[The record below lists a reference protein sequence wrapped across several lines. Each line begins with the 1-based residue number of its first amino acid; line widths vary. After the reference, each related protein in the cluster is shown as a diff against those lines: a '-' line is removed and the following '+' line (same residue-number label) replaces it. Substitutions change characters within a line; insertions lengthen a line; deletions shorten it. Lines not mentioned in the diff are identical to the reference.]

1 MSGELVMQMN
11 LSKILRKLLWHKKIH
26 LTDGGT
32 WERDLYVL
40 LNSKST
46 GNYKY
51 CYVDQ
56 FVLLDRKT
64 GIAWNYFTHVH
75 FSKKY
80 KAEEDSTPYQDCRLK
95 TTINKN
101 RGLILFASHY
111 IMTKENF
118 WHCVPCY
125 NKFQCL
131 GL

>member
-1 MSGELVMQMN
+1 MQMN

-80 KAEEDSTPYQDCRLK
+80 KAEEDSTPYQDFRLK

-111 IMTKENF
+111 IMTKKIF
-118 WHCVPCY
+118 GIV
-125 NKFQCL
+125 FMLQ
-131 GL
+131 

>member
-1 MSGELVMQMN
+1 MQMN
-11 LSKILRKLLWHKKIH
+11 LSKISRKLLWRKKIH

-64 GIAWNYFTHVH
+64 SIAYYSN
-75 FSKKY
+75 
-80 KAEEDSTPYQDCRLK
+80 C
-95 TTINKN
+95 
-101 RGLILFASHY
+101 
-111 IMTKENF
+111 
-118 WHCVPCY
+118 
-125 NKFQCL
+125 
-131 GL
+131 